1 MTCFVLSEQ
10 LSPPCISGDALPII
24 LCDEE
29 KEMTLLNVGVPDG
42 FSGPSV
48 QVLVLFRRVV
58 FPSSLLFIIQLSCK
72 THVKLNINRIEDS
85 PLGRALRSAL
95 GSCNT
100 LHE

>member
-1 MTCFVLSEQ
+1 
-10 LSPPCISGDALPII
+10 
-24 LCDEE
+24 
-29 KEMTLLNVGVPDG
+29 MTLFNVGVPDG
-42 FSGPSV
+42 FSGPSA
-48 QVLVLFRRVV
+48 QVSVLSRVV

-85 PLGRALRSAL
+85 PWGRALRSAL